1 MDRNDMWM
9 NEAACRRYS
18 KLFSSPA
25 LDYDPSDEDYAH
37 LSAQEHARAAD
48 RKAKAEQAAASIC
61 FGCPVLAKCEAWVRR
76 MTREGRPVAGVVA
89 GYTEAQRAAWTT
101 SRRVVQV
108 TVTPRDRGPRG
119 KVNDAAVM
127 RLTKLGYSAE
137 QIARELGCTART
149 VVRARA
155 RLRARAAGCAAT
167 STHTTTVT
175 LPARQTCGGMR
186 KRPSVAMQAI
196 YRVLADGH
204 WHSIED
210 LAAVG
215 MRHITPD
222 EAIAWWVTTHSIKT
236 SDGRKILDPEKA
248 GVDLATRIAKGA
260 RGKVL
265 NMISAA
271 ARNAGYIQRDGPDG
285 ADVNLCRL
293 TPKGAVFVRALLGTP
308 QVTPIAA

>member
-222 EAIAWWVTTHSIKT
+222 EGHRVVGDHT
-236 SDGRKILDPEKA
+236 LDQ
-248 GVDLATRIAKGA
+248 DLGWSEDPRSGEGGGGSCTRIAKGA

-271 ARNAGYIQRDGPDG
+271 ARNAGYIQRGGPDG